1 MDLIIVES
9 PNKVHTISKIMG
21 GNYKVL
27 ATAGHIMEFES
38 VGAYRTG
45 IDVIN
50 DFKMSMVFDKTKKDL
65 LKKIKDAAKEA
76 TTIFICSDGDREG
89 EYIADE
95 IRHLLSAHKKKFKR
109 AIFNEITDKAV
120 KNAIANPI
128 NFNEELIGSAMTRA
142 TLDRLVGYR
151 LSPIALS
158 KLNCESAGR
167 VQSALL
173 KLICE
178 KEISIQKFKPTKYT
192 EIFLDFKKGRSLLT
206 AKLREIKGKKV
217 ERLTDPQ
224 LVKDVLD
231 NCKPGEYL
239 VDSITEKE
247 KSIEPKKP
255 LTTAALQQIAS
266 NNFGFAPSRTMKA
279 AQHLFEKGYITYLRT
294 DSCRYS
300 DEFIAE
306 CKSHI
311 EKVYGKSL
319 YRGLILSEKDNADA
333 QNGHESIHQTDLKN
347 TPEKVS
353 QLVEGDEAK
362 LYKLI
367 YNYSLAALFVP
378 AKVKDTEVTIA
389 NGTDYKFK
397 ISGRVVTFESYLQLF
412 NDVEDV
418 QKLPEF
424 KKGDKINDIELY
436 PEEKETQAPQR
447 YSEAGLVKLMQTTG
461 IGRPSSYAG
470 TIETL
475 KKREYI
481 AIEKKAVHA
490 TEKGLKLNK
499 MLQEYFPDVIN
510 EDYTSKMESFLD
522 EIADGKKTRVETL
535 REFWNEFEP
544 LLLKAARE
552 INKDKPK
559 LEIVEGKKCPDC
571 GADLVVREGKFGK
584 FHACSKFPKCKYT
597 AKIEDPNKKDEKKIQ
612 CPECGDGIMILRKS
626 KKGSTFYGC
635 SRWPACNKTFT
646 EDSMKE
652 YLIVTNRTADNSA
665 DRD

>member
-1 MDLIIVES
+1 MDLVIVES
-9 PNKVHTISKIMG
+9 PNKVSTISKYLG
-21 GNYKVL
+21 TNYKVL

-50 DFKMSMVFDKTKKDL
+50 NFTMTMKFDKTKKDL
-65 LKKIKDAAKEA
+65 LKKIKEAAKEA
-76 TTIFICSDGDREG
+76 TTIFVCSDGDREG

-95 IRHLLSAHKKKFKR
+95 IRELLSTYKKKLKR
-109 AIFNEITDKAV
+109 AVFNEITDKAV
-120 KNAIANPI
+120 KNAITNPI
-128 NFNEELIGSAMTRA
+128 PFNEELIGSAKTRA
-142 TLDRLVGYR
+142 SLDRLVGYR

-178 KEISIQKFKPTKYT
+178 KETSIQKFKATKYT

-217 ERLTDPQ
+217 ERLTDDA
-224 LVKDVLD
+224 VIKDVLD

-255 LTTAALQQIAS
+255 LTTAAMQQIAS
-266 NNFGFAPSRTMKA
+266 TNLGFAPARTMKA

-294 DSCRYS
+294 DSLRYS

-319 YRGLILSEKDNADA
+319 YKGLVLSEKDNADA

-353 QLVEGDEAK
+353 QLVDSDESK

-481 AIEKKAVHA
+481 VIEKKAVHA

-559 LEIVEGKKCPDC
+559 PESVGRKCPDC
-571 GADLVVREGKFGK
+571 GGNLIIRTGKFGD
-584 FHACSKFPKCKYT
+584 FICCDHFPKCKHT
-597 AKIEDPNKKDEKKIQ
+597 EKIEDPNKKEEKKIQ
-612 CPECGDGIMILRKS
+612 CPECGDGVMILRKS
-626 KKGSTFYGC
+626 KKGSMFYGC
-635 SRWPACNKTFT
+635 SRWPKCNKTFT
-646 EDSMKE
+646 EEAMKQHLE
-652 YLIVTNRTADNSA
+652 SIGDVADLSA